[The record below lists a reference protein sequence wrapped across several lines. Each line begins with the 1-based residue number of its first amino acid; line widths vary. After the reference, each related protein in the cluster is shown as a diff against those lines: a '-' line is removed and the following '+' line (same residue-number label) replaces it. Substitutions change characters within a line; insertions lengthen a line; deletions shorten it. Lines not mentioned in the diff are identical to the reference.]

1 MKEVAIM
8 DITKEFAKALYN
20 RRKQLGLTQD
30 EVADRVGTSKQMVS
44 MYELGKRSPKVGMA
58 NRFAE
63 ALGTTLDE
71 LLGLEGELES
81 FTSEPK
87 TEEARI
93 LANGID
99 KLPKEQRERA
109 LAMFRVMFEP
119 QYANLFKKGTD
130 EQ

>member
-1 MKEVAIM
+1 M

-44 MYELGKRSPKVGMA
+44 MYELGKRTPKVDMA
-58 NRFAE
+58 NKFAE
-63 ALGTTLDE
+63 ALGTSLDE
-71 LLGLEGELES
+71 LLGMESELES

-119 QYANLFKKGTD
+119 QYSDLFKKGTD

>member
-1 MKEVAIM
+1 MA
-8 DITKEFAKALYN
+8 FADKLYMY
-20 RRKQLGLTQD
+20 RKQFDLTQD

-44 MYELGKRSPKVGMA
+44 MYELGKRTPKVDMA
-58 NRFAE
+58 NKFAE
-63 ALGTTLDE
+63 ALGTSLDE
-71 LLGLEGELES
+71 LLGMESELES

>member
-1 MKEVAIM
+1 M
-8 DITKEFAKALYN
+8 DITKEFANALYN
-20 RRKQLGLTQD
+20 RRKKLGLTQD
-30 EVADRVGTSKQMVS
+30 EVAERVGTSKQMVS

-58 NRFAE
+58 NKFAE

-71 LLGLEGELES
+71 LLGIEGELEEYS
-81 FTSEPK
+81 NEPK
-87 TEEARI
+87 TQEARI

-119 QYANLFKKGTD
+119 QYADLFTKGMD
-130 EQ
+130 EK